1 MTTAVSPLLNVPRK
15 TTSEV
20 DYASSIRQ
28 IISTTYSEPPD
39 RYAEEI
45 ASLNRTRQDAVRGS
59 AGSDTT
65 ARDLLYRYFGQ
76 LELLELRFPE
86 LRVPFPWNDAFS
98 PGKCIS
104 QLSLAYEKASVI
116 FNIAATLSAL
126 AANQN
131 RTSPEGLKRSFN
143 YFRSAAGM
151 FTYINDNFLHAP
163 STDLGRD
170 LVKCLITLMTAQATE
185 VFLERMNEEKRSP
198 GLKSKICAQVAAVY
212 AGIVEDIKE
221 HVSKGI
227 FDRCWLVLV
236 QVRRGT
242 AVLDAKLAGWLNSI
256 PSCYHQCRPRQSTLP
271 RWPATTAAWP
281 TLRLPNREKDSA
293 G

>member
-1 MTTAVSPLLNVPRK
+1 MATAASPLLSVPRK
-15 TTSEV
+15 TTAEV
-20 DYASSIRQ
+20 DFGPALRQ
-28 IISTTYSEPPD
+28 IISTTYSEPAD
-39 RYAEEI
+39 RYTEEI

-86 LRVPFPWNDAFS
+86 IRVPFPWNDAFTPS
-98 PGKCIS
+98 KSIS

-131 RTSPEGLKRSFN
+131 RSSPEGLKRSFN
-143 YFRSAAGM
+143 FYRAAAGM

-170 LVKCLITLMTAQATE
+170 LVKILITLMTAQATE

-212 AGIVEDIKE
+212 AGIVEEVRD
-221 HVSKGI
+221 HVGKAI
-227 FDRCWLVLV
+227 FDRSWLVLV
-236 QVRRGT
+236 QVSRRRPST
-242 AVLDAKLAGWLNSI
+242 RCSI
-256 PSCYHQCRPRQSTLP
+256 
-271 RWPATTAAWP
+271 
-281 TLRLPNREKDSA
+281 D
-293 G
+293 